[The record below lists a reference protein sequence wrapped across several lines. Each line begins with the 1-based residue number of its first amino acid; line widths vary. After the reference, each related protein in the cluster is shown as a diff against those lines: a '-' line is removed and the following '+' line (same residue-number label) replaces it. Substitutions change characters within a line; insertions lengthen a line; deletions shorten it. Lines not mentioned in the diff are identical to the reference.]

1 MYTLIAGTNR
11 LDSNSAKIGMSYQKM
26 LHNQGIQADL
36 HTLSGL
42 DLNYRSESFIEFET
56 RVLIPT
62 EKFILLMPEYNGS
75 YPGVFKTMIDLCAI
89 KECWSGKKALLT
101 GISTGRGGN
110 IRGMEHLTGSLNYIN
125 VFVHPNRLPIS
136 LVHQLIDEHTV
147 LYDEKTLTAIEQQ
160 LNEFVKF

>member
-11 LDSNSAKIGMSYQKM
+11 LDSNSAKIGMSYQKI

-75 YPGVFKTMIDLCAI
+75 YPGVFKTMIDLCVV
-89 KECWSGKKALLT
+89 KDCWSGKKALLT

-110 IRGMEHLTGSLNYIN
+110 IRGLEHLTGSLNYMN

-147 LYDEKTLTAIEQQ
+147 LNDAKTLIAIEQQ

>member
-11 LDSNSAKIGMSYQKM
+11 LDSNSAKIGQAYQKM
-26 LHNQGIQADL
+26 LHKQGIQADL

-42 DLNYRSESFIEFET
+42 DLNHRSESFIEFET

-62 EKFILLMPEYNGS
+62 QKFILLMPEYNGS

-110 IRGMEHLTGSLNYIN
+110 IRGLEHLTGSLNYMN

-147 LYDEKTLTAIEQQ
+147 LYDEKTIIAIEQQ

>member
-11 LDSNSAKIGMSYQKM
+11 LDSNSAKIGQSYQKM
-26 LHNQGIQADL
+26 LHKQGIQADL

-42 DLNYRSESFIEFET
+42 DINHRSESIIEFET

-62 EKFILLMPEYNGS
+62 QKFILLMPEYNGS

-110 IRGMEHLTGSLNYIN
+110 IRGLEHLTGSLNYMN

-136 LVHQLIDEHTV
+136 LVHQLIDEHTL
-147 LYDEKTLTAIEQQ
+147 LYDEKTLIAIEQQ